1 MDTQASPSVVAFQ
14 GDGTLDALLDALAPH
29 AGKALVIEY
38 GGRRI
43 RPGYHVTEVK
53 AGSFVALDC
62 GGNPDHWQETIL
74 QVEDLPTQDGRSFMA
89 AAKFRSILDTVAARI
104 DLAAGARLTFE
115 VGPPGAPMQVF
126 DLEALDGDAGHV
138 VLRLAARPAI
148 CKPRHRVP
156 STVAPAACCNSTK
169 PATCCGEVPMS

>member
-14 GDGTLDALLDALAPH
+14 GDGTLGALLDALAPQ

-43 RPGYHVTEVK
+43 GPGYHVTEVK

-74 QVEDLPTQDGRSFMA
+74 QVEDLPGRDGRTFMA
-89 AAKFRSILDTVAARI
+89 AAKFRSILGTVAARI
-104 DLAAGARLTFE
+104 DLAPGARLTFE
-115 VGPPGAPMQVF
+115 VGPPGEPMQVF
-126 DLEALDGDAGHV
+126 NVETLDSDAEHV
-138 VLRLAARPAI
+138 VLYLAARPAI
-148 CKPRHRVP
+148 CKPRYRAASAAPVP
-156 STVAPAACCNSTK
+156 CCSPTGPAG
-169 PATCCGEVPMS
+169 CCGEAAVP